1 MTALLYEFTHLGGI
15 EHLSHFPNF
24 VLIALSL
31 LLIWVSKKL
40 FDLFTSYSL
49 QYQLVKADNKAIALT
64 FVGYLGGVIIVLEA
78 ALEAHFET
86 LLANLIEVTIWGI
99 IGILL
104 LNIAGKMNDRFLLR
118 RFNNLE
124 ELLNREN
131 IGVGIAMAGSYVGS
145 AMIIRSVIIGEP
157 IGWLYEISLTLF
169 YFILGQ
175 FSFYLFTLLYQK
187 VTQYD
192 FHQEIQEGNAAAGVS
207 FAFNLVAIGILVSI
221 PIRTS
226 YSLVLFAAW
235 FILGSTIM
243 AMFRFVVDR
252 IIIPLEKLDEE
263 IHKDKNWGVAF
274 LEGCFAIAAV
284 IVLQTIFGPS

>member
-1 MTALLYEFTHLGGI
+1 MAALLYEFTHLGGI